1 MNGSIQSMS
10 KGTWEL
16 TVNLGGDAKGKRLR
30 GVGDIRSG
38 GKHAIQYGLAVHG
51 LHPARDP

>member
-1 MNGSIQSMS
+1 MNGSIKSMS
-10 KGTWEL
+10 KGTLEL
-16 TVNLGGDAKGKRLR
+16 TVDLGGDAKGKRLR

-38 GKHAIQYGLAVHG
+38 EKHAIKCGLAVHG